1 MLLHI
6 KYKSAGYHNHRVW
19 WGYQN

>member
-1 MLLHI
+1 MLLHT
-6 KYKSAGYHNHRVW
+6 KYKSAGYHNHGGY